1 LNIAHGFIYFHVGV
15 IMATPD
21 IALYRLP
28 VNSWISAFNA
38 HDVAAIVAL
47 YADDA
52 WLFDSGMKRPRQ
64 GRTEIEQWFSKR
76 FKDMP
81 SIKYVP
87 TAQFFTGEHAIV
99 QWTASGRPRILDQS
113 WLARPFQVDGVSIFT
128 FSDGRIHKQRGYY
141 DHGSAVEQAIPPIK
155 WLLPSRL

>member
-1 LNIAHGFIYFHVGV
+1 
-15 IMATPD
+15 MA
-21 IALYRLP
+21 ISEIGSFRLL

-47 YADDA
+47 YTDGA

-64 GRTEIEQWFSKR
+64 GRMEIEQWFSKR

-87 TAQFFTGEHAIV
+87 STLFFSEEHATV
-99 QWTASGRPRILDQS
+99 QWTTSGQPRILGQS

-128 FSDGRIHKQRGYY
+128 FKDGLIHKQRGYY
-141 DHGSAVEQAIPPIK
+141 DHGSAVEQALPPIK